1 MYLVVPPFYRHCAPL
16 ERKAIPFPHLLTF
29 ASLSPLS
36 HFPTFP
42 LSPLPASPFPA
53 QGYGT
58 RRVPTTLLKN
68 LKPPHHPQRSI
79 SSIIA
84 GDLPG
89 NPFFR
94 PEPKNPAIPVNFF
107 TKKLLTDDCIRCII
121 GCLKLYRGEIMST
134 FRGSRIPANPRKPT
148 QFPRL
153 HTSHERIPNFY
164 DTRERRLDTV

>member
-1 MYLVVPPFYRHCAPL
+1 MYLVVPPFYRHYAPL
-16 ERKAIPFPHLLTF
+16 ERKAIPFPHLL
-29 ASLSPLS
+29 S
-36 HFPTFP
+36 HFPTPTFSP
-42 LSPLPASPFPA
+42 SPLPASPFPA

-58 RRVPTTLLKN
+58 RRVPTTLKN
-68 LKPPHHPQRSI
+68 LKPPHHPQRFI

-84 GDLPG
+84 GDLPR

-153 HTSHERIPNFY
+153 HTSHERIPTFY
-164 DTRERRLDTV
+164 DTRERRFDTV